1 MVYRFKM
8 LRLHFSTLVILLLIS
23 LALCFNLITLISFSS
38 PNPDGFFR
46 YEFIVDDDGF
56 TLVRINY
63 ISDAEY
69 GSSWVMVPKFSNW
82 LNYTIRGRI
91 YSWILGD
98 PESYTGSQ
106 YFFYE
111 ILEFHFVSVE
121 RRFEMVIE
129 YNFST
134 AAMIIEPNGIF
145 YSPQIGFK
153 KGSGFEAA
161 VTFPSTFK
169 ANLNEALALGS
180 LGSYGPERHLS
191 NSSFVIF
198 RNIPPF
204 ENLLRIE
211 IGFRVN
217 REPNIVD
224 LESGVF
230 RFSTVRRYESYAW
243 RILNLYNATY
253 DRFVN
258 LFNVTLLPSS
268 DSRKITVRFFL
279 PDFYSLMSIGG
290 YVPFTGGSMGDIYIN
305 FVFTRYVEGY
315 LEVIA
320 LHELVHHFLW
330 KAGISPEN
338 LLWFHE
344 GMAQYVSLEI
354 ADEIG
359 YEGVNMIR
367 QETESN
373 IHNLKAA
380 IGENFGFLKD
390 WTLSSTPRDL
400 NTLYTAA
407 YYVVSRLAEDYGGLE
422 YYAKFF
428 RLMSGKTV
436 EDNAALCYYLSLAAN
451 EPVADKLNAWGFNI
465 PDLYTHMPLI
475 KGIEEAVSA
484 IDPYNPLLQPFRRL
498 INTLYKGVLS
508 GKRIIAGSM
517 QLYFLFILI
526 LARFTPLIALLVY
539 SSILF
544 TVVMIVL
551 KVKGVF

>member
-1 MVYRFKM
+1 VFKM
-8 LRLHFSTLVILLLIS
+8 LKLRLFPSAMLLLIA
-23 LALCFNLITLISFSS
+23 LALCSNLIISLSFSS
-38 PNPDGFFR
+38 PNPDGVFK
-46 YEFIVDDDGF
+46 YEFIVDDEGF
-56 TLVRINY
+56 TLARIRY
-63 ISDAEY
+63 VSDAEY
-69 GSSWVMVPKFSNW
+69 GFSWVMVPRFSDW
-82 LNYTIRGRI
+82 LNYTVRGWI
-91 YSWILGD
+91 YNWTLSD
-98 PESYTGSQ
+98 PEKYTGSQ
-106 YFFYE
+106 YYFYKV
-111 ILEFHFVSVE
+111 LEFHFASVGK
-121 RRFEMVIE
+121 RFEMVIE

-145 YSPQIGFK
+145 YSPQIGFE
-153 KGSGFEAA
+153 KGNGFEAA
-161 VTFPSTFK
+161 VKFPSTFRV
-169 ANLNEALALGS
+169 NLNEALALGS
-180 LGSYGPERHLS
+180 RGSYGPERVSS

-198 RNIPPF
+198 RNIPSS

-211 IGFRVN
+211 IGFRVS

-230 RFSTVRRYESYAW
+230 RFSTVKRYESHAW
-243 RILNLYNATY
+243 KILNLYNATY
-253 DRFVN
+253 DKFVN
-258 LFNVTLLPSS
+258 LFNVTLLPPSGL
-268 DSRKITVRFFL
+268 RKITARFFL
-279 PDFYSLMSIGG
+279 PDFYSLMSVGG

-330 KAGISPEN
+330 KAGISPQN

-344 GMAQYVSLEI
+344 GMAQYVSLEV
-354 ADEIG
+354 AGEIG
-359 YEGVNMIR
+359 YEGANMIR

-373 IHNLKAA
+373 IRNLKAV

-400 NTLYTAA
+400 NTLYAAA

-451 EPVADKLNAWGFNI
+451 EPIADKLNAWGFSI

-475 KGIEEAVSA
+475 KEIEEAVSA

-498 INTLYKGVLS
+498 INSLYRGALS
-508 GKRIIAGSM
+508 GKRIIAGNM
-517 QLYFLFILI
+517 QLYLLFILI
-526 LARFTPLIALLVY
+526 LARFAPLIALLAY
-539 SSILF
+539 SSALF
-544 TVVMIVL
+544 AVIMVVL
-551 KVKGVF
+551 KVRGVF